1 MITVQAV
8 INNVNK
14 TFTLNNLSSVRIR
27 QDLGKTGVE
36 DMIQLSD
43 LNEASLLWNLRLRY
57 DSNLIYTYVGS
68 ILVAVNPYRMFDIYG
83 LDTVARYEN
92 QVLGTLPPHLFA
104 IGKNQINTDF
114 VLVDKI
120 KIHLLKAPRL
130 TPGWQLCTRISA
142 LSSAASQGQAK
153 LRGEHYCRL
162 PSGFVHELNYFVLL
176 ESEFPIFSTKLIMQ
190 YLAAVNKSSSNLIT
204 EQILEA
210 SPLLE
215 SFGNAKTVR
224 NDNSSRF
231 GKYLEIFF
239 KVSERNKKVHKLYQ
253 NNLLLICPLKYI
265 FVCIS
270 TKDIKALKLL
280 FYTKGRCNVPFQFI
294 IRKNVIARKKY
305 FSLLTLA

>member
-104 IGKNQINTDF
+104 IGKNTDF
-114 VLVDKI
+114 VLVD
-120 KIHLLKAPRL
+120 
-130 TPGWQLCTRISA
+130 
-142 LSSAASQGQAK
+142 
-153 LRGEHYCRL
+153 
-162 PSGFVHELNYFVLL
+162 
-176 ESEFPIFSTKLIMQ
+176 
-190 YLAAVNKSSSNLIT
+190 
-204 EQILEA
+204 
-210 SPLLE
+210 
-215 SFGNAKTVR
+215 
-224 NDNSSRF
+224 
-231 GKYLEIFF
+231 
-239 KVSERNKKVHKLYQ
+239 
-253 NNLLLICPLKYI
+253 
-265 FVCIS
+265 
-270 TKDIKALKLL
+270 
-280 FYTKGRCNVPFQFI
+280 
-294 IRKNVIARKKY
+294 
-305 FSLLTLA
+305 

>member
-104 IGKNQINTDF
+104 IGKNQMNTDF

-120 KIHLLKAPRL
+120 KI
-130 TPGWQLCTRISA
+130 
-142 LSSAASQGQAK
+142 
-153 LRGEHYCRL
+153 
-162 PSGFVHELNYFVLL
+162 
-176 ESEFPIFSTKLIMQ
+176 
-190 YLAAVNKSSSNLIT
+190 
-204 EQILEA
+204 
-210 SPLLE
+210 
-215 SFGNAKTVR
+215 
-224 NDNSSRF
+224 RF
-231 GKYLEIFF
+231 
-239 KVSERNKKVHKLYQ
+239 
-253 NNLLLICPLKYI
+253 
-265 FVCIS
+265 
-270 TKDIKALKLL
+270 T
-280 FYTKGRCNVPFQFI
+280 
-294 IRKNVIARKKY
+294 
-305 FSLLTLA
+305 